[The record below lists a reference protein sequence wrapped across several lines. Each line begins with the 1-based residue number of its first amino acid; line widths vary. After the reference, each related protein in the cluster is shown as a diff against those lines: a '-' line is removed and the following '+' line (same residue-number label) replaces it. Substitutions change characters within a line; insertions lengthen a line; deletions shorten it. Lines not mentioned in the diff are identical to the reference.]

1 MESLWERPAWVARPF
16 RAATGGAG
24 QASGEGNGAMV
35 SMSNIWDQTVE
46 VLRGRSGI
54 LTRIAIPA
62 IFLPAVVRD
71 GWTAFSAPASTTPQ
85 ASFGIVGSVLGFVAA
100 LLMIW
105 GQLAV
110 TAVATDPAVTQ
121 SEAAALASRRYA
133 PALGVYVFAGLV
145 LVLLA
150 LPIVIALAGS
160 GIDLTAMASGVAPTI
175 APARIGFVAIYSL
188 VLFVALILVAVRLFL
203 LTPVIVNE
211 RAGLRSFARSWSLT
225 GGNAWRILG
234 IYILFTLVW
243 IVVQGAATFVVG
255 SIARLLI
262 GPDAPQL
269 VAFIV
274 ALIGAV
280 ATTAYSVVLAVFAAQ
295 LYAAVSGR
303 RAADVFA

>member
-1 MESLWERPAWVARPF
+1 
-16 RAATGGAG
+16 
-24 QASGEGNGAMV
+24 MV

-46 VLRGRSGI
+46 VLRGRSSI

-71 GWTAFSAPASTTPQ
+71 GWTAFSAPASATPQ
-85 ASFGIVGSVLGFVAA
+85 PSFSIFGSVLAFAA
-100 LLMIW
+100 GLLMIW

-110 TAVATDPAVTQ
+110 TAVASDPAVTQ
-121 SEAAALASRRYA
+121 GEAAALASRRYA
-133 PALGVYVFAGLV
+133 PALGVYVVAGVV
-145 LVLLA
+145 LMLLA
-150 LPIVIALAGS
+150 VPIVIAFAGS
-160 GIDLTAMASGVAPTI
+160 GIDFAAMASGVTPQI
-175 APARIGFVAIYSL
+175 APARIGFIALYSL
-188 VLFVALILVAVRLFL
+188 VLFVALILIAVRLFL

-211 RAGLRSFARSWSLT
+211 RAGLRAFARSWSLT
-225 GGNAWRILG
+225 RGNAWRILG

-262 GPDAPQL
+262 GPDAPQ
-269 VAFIV
+269 VVTFIV
-274 ALIGAV
+274 ALIGAA